1 MSKPSLHTQN
11 LGRVQAQEPEQPTTR
26 DKDVAGKSPL
36 QKEKEKKREA
46 GGVGRGLSHG
56 MKTQMHH
63 PESVFTN

>member
-36 QKEKEKKREA
+36 QKEKEKKEK
-46 GGVGRGLSHG
+46 RG
-56 MKTQMHH
+56 
-63 PESVFTN
+63 E